1 MDVGKIANNIAA
13 AANTYVSKE
22 TNKDNDVKKY
32 SVSGKTIGQPK
43 LSKEAKKYYEEL
55 QAKYKNLDFILVS
68 KDMKEVAKANAT
80 SYANPSKMVVLI
92 DEEKVE
98 RMSVDEK
105 FRKQYEGIIESASK
119 KLPAMQQEL
128 GKKENVKGFGM
139 EIKEDGRKSF
149 FAIMDKS
156 FKDQA
161 SRIKEQRAKKSAKK
175 KAEQKKSE
183 KREKEEKLET
193 KLKEK
198 RLIEK
203 KSSKEIITADSLEAL
218 KKKIDEYNY
227 MQRADNVKSEEEKTI
242 GSFFDIKG

>member
-1 MDVGKIANNIAA
+1 MDVGKLTNNIGATA
-13 AANTYVSKE
+13 HTYASKE
-22 TNKDNDVKKY
+22 INKDNEVKKY

-55 QAKYKNLDFILVS
+55 QAKYKNMDFILVS
-68 KDMKEVAKANAT
+68 KDMKETAKANAGQ
-80 SYANPSKMVVLI
+80 YANPSKMVVLI

-98 RMSVDEK
+98 QMSADEK
-105 FRKQYEGIIESASK
+105 FRKQYEGVIEAASK
-119 KLPAMQQEL
+119 KLPLLQQEL

-139 EIKEDGRKSF
+139 EVKDDGRKSF

-161 SRIKEQRAKKSAKK
+161 NRIKEQRAKKSEEK

-183 KREKEEKLET
+183 KREREEKLET

-198 RLIEK
+198 RLSKK
-203 KSSKEIITADSLEAL
+203 KSSEEIITADSLEEL

-227 MQRADNVKSEEEKTI
+227 MQRADNIKTEKEKMI
-242 GSFFDIKG
+242 GSFIDFKG

>member
-1 MDVGKIANNIAA
+1 MDVGKITNNMGAV
-13 AANTYVSKE
+13 ANTYASKD
-22 TNKDNDVKKY
+22 TNKDNEVKKY

-55 QAKYKNLDFILVS
+55 QTKYKNLDFILVS
-68 KDMKEVAKANAT
+68 KDMKEVAKANAS

-98 RMSVDEK
+98 LMSEDEK

-119 KLPAMQQEL
+119 KLPALQQEL
-128 GKKENVKGFGM
+128 ATKENVKGFGM
-139 EIKEDGRKSF
+139 EVKEDGRKSF

-161 SRIKEQRAKKSAKK
+161 NRIKEQRAKKSAQK

-183 KREKEEKLET
+183 KREREEKLET

-198 RLIEK
+198 RLSEK
-203 KSSKEIITADSLEAL
+203 QSSKEIITADSLEEL

-242 GSFFDIKG
+242 GSFIDFKG